1 MKTILTGFFV
11 SLIFLPEIFCQ
22 QSSNIN
28 LLANINNHSS
38 DGLYSACWGYTA
50 PNCREY
56 GILGANRGTAFI
68 DVTDS
73 NNIREV
79 GYIPGLGG
87 SCCREMK
94 TFSHYAYVVTDISPG
109 GLQIIDLQYLPDSV
123 HLVNTFFF
131 TGFTN
136 GHTISQFG
144 AYLFINAG
152 NYRNGGLFV
161 LDLSN
166 DPVNPIKLGEW
177 EEQVVHDCRIVN
189 DTIYA
194 CNIYEPPGTISVIDA
209 TDKKNLRTVT
219 SWRNVPQPSPH
230 NIAISSDRKYAFVTD
245 ELGSSPPRMLKV
257 WNIENLFNV
266 IFVTSWQPTGITT
279 SIIHN
284 VELYGRYLLAA
295 HYTAGVRV
303 VDVLNPQLI
312 NEVGWYDT
320 YPLNNGFTYDGCWA
334 VYKFP
339 SGKIF
344 ASDRQTGAYVLRTT
358 FDINEGTD
366 PVPTSYFLKQN
377 YPNPF
382 NPLTSIEFALPD
394 NTNANISIFDSRG
407 SKVATLFDGF
417 SVGCFQKL
425 SFDGSNFASGIYY
438 CRLLTK
444 DFSKTIKMV
453 LLK

>member
-1 MKTILTGFFV
+1 MKIIGAIFFMTV
-11 SLIFLPEIFCQ
+11 TCLQQNFCQ
-22 QSSNIN
+22 QSQNMN
-28 LLANINNHSS
+28 LLANINNHSA

-50 PNCREY
+50 PDGREY

-73 NNIREV
+73 LNIREV
-79 GYIPGLGG
+79 DYVPGLN

-94 TFSHYAYVVTDISPG
+94 TFGNYAYVVADGVSS

-131 TGFTN
+131 TGFTR

-152 NYRNGGLFV
+152 NYGIGGLFV
-161 LDLSN
+161 LDLSS

-177 EEQVVHDCRIVN
+177 EEAVVHDCRIVN

-209 TDKKNLRTVT
+209 TDKDNLQTVT
-219 SWRNVPQPSPH
+219 QWRNDPQPGPH
-230 NIAISSDRKYAFVTD
+230 NIAISSNRKFAFVTD
-245 ELGSSPPRMLKV
+245 EINGNPRMLKV

-266 IFVTSWQPTGITT
+266 IFVTDWQPTGITT

-312 NEVGWYDT
+312 NEAGWYDT

-358 FDINEGTD
+358 FDINQNGEQI
-366 PVPTSYFLKQN
+366 PTSYYLKQN

-382 NPLTSIEFALPD
+382 NPITSIEFAFPV
-394 NTNANISIFDSRG
+394 NTNTNVSVYDSRG
-407 SKVATLFDGF
+407 RKAATLFDGYT
-417 SVGCFQKL
+417 SAGFQKV
-425 SFDGSNFASGIYY
+425 SFDGRNFASGIYF